1 MSLSPTN
8 LTFSPMAIEVD
19 CADFPVITALQ
30 QAQWRVNHPAFR
42 TRCVL
47 LACRASRVSLPPAQ
61 QPTNHATSP
70 TARAFQTAQCPI
82 RAVRCALRT
91 VPADSEHDR
100 VRSVP
105 RRKHV
110 RHRVLLRLPAHAQ
123 VHVPAGPVPCVRG
136 PGATRGIQNAAARGT
151 HRGTWRGR
159 GAQWEY
165 DMDGTL
171 ANHGAQLRP
180 HDMCCATRD
189 RQRPAARQ
197 RQAYGATIGT

>member
-91 VPADSEHDR
+91 VPADSEHDC

-105 RRKHV
+105 CRKHV

-151 HRGTWRGR
+151 HRGTWRGVAR
-159 GAQWEY
+159 GIRL
-165 DMDGTL
+165 GTWRTTE
-171 ANHGAQLRP
+171 HSSGRTI
-180 HDMCCATRD
+180 CVVRRATGSD
-189 RQRPAARQ
+189 RQRRSGRCTAR
-197 RQAYGATIGT
+197 R

>member
-82 RAVRCALRT
+82 RAVRCALRP
-91 VPADSEHDR
+91 VPADSEHDC

-105 RRKHV
+105 CRKHV

-136 PGATRGIQNAAARGT
+136 PGAARGVQNAAARGT
-151 HRGTWRGR
+151 QHGAWRGVARRIRHGTWRTTEHSSGR
-159 GAQWEY
+159 
-165 DMDGTL
+165 TTCVV
-171 ANHGAQLRP
+171 R
-180 HDMCCATRD
+180 CAIDSD
-189 RQRPAARQ
+189 RQRRSGRCTAR
-197 RQAYGATIGT
+197 R